1 MSLHCIPAYTHN
13 CNTFLLH
20 LQESCCL
27 INCRVSTVA
36 FSCIYES
43 IVIMLLNIYKKIWS
57 SSQISVMVCVHRYIE
72 VSMNTQF
79 IPDRRFIQC
88 HQQKSNIFCQP
99 YPITS
104 VILHSM
110 HWTNLFSDFAERHMS
125 LRDKNS

>member
-1 MSLHCIPAYTHN
+1 MHCTPAYTHN
-13 CNTFLLH
+13 CNRFLFH

-27 INCRVSTVA
+27 INCLVSTVT
-36 FSCIYES
+36 FSSTFES
-43 IVIMLLNIYKKIWS
+43 IFIMPLNIYKKIWS
-57 SSQISVMVCVHRYIE
+57 SSQISVMVCVHRCIE

-79 IPDRRFIQC
+79 IPDSRFIQC
-88 HQQKSNIFCQP
+88 HQLKSNIFYQP

-104 VILHSM
+104 AILHSM